1 MHENKYPLV
10 THSRDPRFLA
20 LLSLRNPRVRNSTG
34 RYLIEGIRHVAKTV
48 ESRLSIQSLF
58 IEPSL
63 LRNHFDQKLVR
74 NLLKSGVQGI
84 RLSPQLYREL
94 TLASE
99 PQGIGAVLKQHWRRL
114 ADVEV
119 KSRSLW
125 LAIESVDFP
134 GNLGTM
140 IRTAEAAGVAG
151 IFLLR
156 SIGDRSVPDPWDPAA
171 IRATMGSL
179 FSQRLVCCS
188 TDEFVAWARATGV
201 TLVGSSP
208 RGPLD
213 YKDMQCRT
221 PEALLIGRER
231 HGLSEQLMEVCNFLV
246 RIPMR
251 GACDSINAAVAAGV
265 LLFEMSHRI

>member
-10 THSRDPRFLA
+10 THSRDPRFLT
-20 LLSLRNPRVRNSTG
+20 LRSLRNPQVRNNTG
-34 RYLIEGIRHVAKTV
+34 DYLIEGIRHVAKAV
-48 ESRLSIQSLF
+48 ESRVVIQSLF

-63 LRNHFDQKLVR
+63 LTNRFAQKLAR
-74 NLLKSGVQGI
+74 KLRKSGIPGV
-84 RLSPQLYREL
+84 RLSSPLYGAL
-94 TLASE
+94 TLAAE
-99 PQGIGAVLKQHWRRL
+99 PQGIGAVLKQRWCRL
-114 ADVEV
+114 ADAEV
-119 KSRSLW
+119 KRHSLW

-156 SIGDRSVPDPWDPAA
+156 SIGDHSVPDPWDPAA
-171 IRATMGSL
+171 VRATMGSL
-179 FSQRLVCCS
+179 FSQKLVCCS
-188 TDEFVAWARATGV
+188 TDEFVAWARAAGV

-208 RGPLD
+208 RGLLD
-213 YKDMQCRT
+213 YKGMRYRE
-221 PEALLIGRER
+221 PKVLLIGSER
-231 HGLSEQLMEVCNFLV
+231 HGLSEQLIDACDFLV

-265 LLFEMSHRI
+265 LLFEMSHR